1 MKSRRGFGLALLL
14 VGLLLASCTSGAPT
28 PTGSALSGATTTPTL
43 AQATGPSGLTPLPSL
58 TTSAETTGL
67 TQSPGIPTPVAY
79 TTQTP
84 AAQLPW
90 AEQTYPDLG
99 LRVSWPEGW
108 PLLPDEGGLR
118 FAPPGW
124 KDRPWILLWREFDAP
139 LEPAALETY
148 VTQKLKGMRAPG
160 DFRTAKLQVAGKQSV
175 AVWGL
180 THICLQV
187 YMPAAQRVYTVEFM
201 PQLCAA
207 GGSELNDLGQTFLD
221 GLATTGSGSIT
232 PYHDSRLGIALQ
244 VPAGL
249 RQGALGAAGY
259 GGTGVLW
266 LDSLSLEVLR
276 VYWLRDASPDQIE
289 QLVQRVIDDY
299 PDVPISRSEAIV
311 GGQKAVKLSNV
322 PGQVASTDFF
332 VAANGRVYRLSI
344 PEYSTDLAQPM
355 LDSLKFV
362 PPV

>member
-1 MKSRRGFGLALLL
+1 MKSRKGFGLALVLI
-14 VGLLLASCTSGAPT
+14 GLLLASCTSGAAT
-28 PTGSALSGATTTPTL
+28 PTRTAPSGATLTPTL
-43 AQATGPSGLTPLPSL
+43 GQITQPPGPTATPSL
-58 TTSAETTGL
+58 AGSTETSGPA
-67 TQSPGIPTPVAY
+67 QSPAIPTPVAY

-84 AAQLPW
+84 AAQLAW
-90 AEQTYPDLG
+90 TQHAFPDLG
-99 LRVSWPEGW
+99 LRVSWPEAW
-108 PLLPDEGGLR
+108 PILYDDGYRG

-124 KDRPWILLWREFDAP
+124 TDKALIILGREFDAP
-139 LEPAALETY
+139 VEPAALEGY
-148 VTQKLKGMRAPG
+148 VTQKLKAMPAPG
-160 DFRTAKLQVAGKQSV
+160 DFRTTKVQVAGKQSL

-180 THICLQV
+180 TNVCLQV
-187 YMPAAQRVYTVEFM
+187 YLPLTQRVYTVEFV
-201 PQLCAA
+201 PELCAA
-207 GGSELNDLGQTFLD
+207 SGNELNDLGQTFLE
-221 GLATTGSGSIT
+221 GLATTGSGSTT
-232 PYHDSRLGIALQ
+232 PYDDSRLGIALQ

-249 RQGALGAAGY
+249 MRGALGAAGY

-299 PDVPISRSEAIV
+299 PDVPITRSEATL

-322 PGQVASTDFF
+322 PGKVASTDFF

-344 PEYSTDLAQPM
+344 PEYSAELAKPM
-355 LDSLKFV
+355 LDSLQFI